1 MAGGIP
7 SWLNRTKHQTIL
19 PRKSHTSKKK
29 GTPVHG
35 MNREGHH
42 SLSGHTGEGAA
53 HPAPACLLCCPCWP
67 AVSIT
72 DGLSPSA
79 GRAAPVCVRT
89 APTDSKSCCCYSN
102 STQPACCTFLSADC
116 ILSSCKMPGASLL
129 WEGGERVGF
138 QSDWTTS
145 CPSATWVWWEKA
157 EWLSVVSYA
166 P

>member
-1 MAGGIP
+1 MEQGN
-7 SWLNRTKHQTIL
+7 WLQ
-19 PRKSHTSKKK
+19 SSKP
-29 GTPVHG
+29 GRG
-35 MNREGHH
+35 LLAQIAINRELQLGQVTVLH
-42 SLSGHTGEGAA
+42 SGRQECWSPLPPQGGLEQV
-53 HPAPACLLCCPCWP
+53 HPT
-67 AVSIT
+67 T
-72 DGLSPSA
+72 DSLSPSA